1 MWDSVVVRSARNRLA
16 ARPPG
21 GAAAVAGAI
30 LLGLLAAPGHAEN
43 DKPAAGPGIRADAPW
58 LSFYG
63 TAEQM
68 GDLDAV
74 ATRFRLINI
83 DADPD
88 TGNFSARQIRE
99 LKAGGR
105 NTVISYL
112 NIGSCERTR
121 RYWKHAPAGLVPC
134 AANRAAQIAP
144 YRGFPDELWM
154 NPSNPAYQRLILE
167 HVAPR
172 LAATGVD
179 GFFLDN
185 LEIVEHGATGG
196 GTGAPCDRACVAGT
210 LALVARLRQAFPGM
224 VLVMQNATSAT
235 TREAVVGG
243 VPFPRIL
250 DGVSHEEVYAPRYD
264 RTAEAEL
271 LAWAAAA
278 ARHRNGARFSIT
290 TLDYVGN
297 CRDRQRAE
305 RVYSRSRAR
314 GFSPYATISSANQD
328 KVCDWR
334 L

>member
-1 MWDSVVVRSARNRLA
+1 M

-21 GAAAVAGAI
+21 PTGAVAGAI
-30 LLGLLAAPGHAEN
+30 LLALFAAAPGHAEN
-43 DKPAAGPGIRADAPW
+43 EKPGRGPGIRANAPW

-63 TAEQM
+63 SARQM

-74 ATRFRLINI
+74 AATFRLINI

-88 TGNFSARQIRE
+88 TGNFSPRQIGE

-121 RYWKHAPAGLVPC
+121 RYWKRAPAGLLPC
-134 AANRAAQIAP
+134 AANRAAQLGP
-144 YRGFPDELWM
+144 YRGFPDEVWM
-154 NPSNPAYQRLILE
+154 NPSNPDYQRLILE

-185 LEIVEHGATGG
+185 LEIVEHGPGG
-196 GTGAPCDRACVAGT
+196 AGTGAPCDRPCVTGT
-210 LALVARLRQAFPGM
+210 LALVARLRRAFPGL

-250 DGVSHEEVYAPRYD
+250 DGVSREEVYAPRYD
-264 RTAEAEL
+264 RAAESEL
-271 LAWAAAA
+271 LAWSAAAT
-278 ARHRNGARFSIT
+278 RSGGGRFSIT
-290 TLDYVGN
+290 TLDYLGN

-305 RVYSRSRAR
+305 RVYSRSRAK
-314 GFSPYATISSANQD
+314 GFSPYVTISSANQD

>member
-1 MWDSVVVRSARNRLA
+1 MWDSGLVRSGRNRLA

-21 GAAAVAGAI
+21 GAAPVVGAI
-30 LLGLLAAPGHAEN
+30 LVGLLVAAPGRAEN
-43 DKPAAGPGIRADAPW
+43 DKAGAGPGIRANAPW

-68 GDLDAV
+68 GDLASV
-74 ATRFRLINI
+74 AATFRLINV

-88 TGNFSARQIRE
+88 TGNFTPAQIRQ
-99 LKAGGR
+99 LKAAGR

-112 NIGSCERTR
+112 NVGSCERTR
-121 RYWKHAPAGLVPC
+121 RYWKRAPEGLVPC

-144 YRGFPDELWM
+144 YRGFPDEVWM
-154 NPSNPAYQRLILE
+154 NPSNPDYQRLILE

-185 LEIVEHGATGG
+185 LEIVEHGAGG
-196 GTGAPCDRACVAGT
+196 AGTGAPCDRACVTGT
-210 LALVARLRQAFPGM
+210 LALVARLRRAFPGL

-264 RTAEAEL
+264 RAAESEL

-278 ARHRNGARFSIT
+278 NRDGGRFSIT
-290 TLDYVGN
+290 TLDYVGS
-297 CRDRQRAE
+297 CRDRRRAQ
-305 RVYSRSRAR
+305 RVYSRSRAN

-328 KVCDWR
+328 TVCDWR